1 MDYKI
6 QALLELAPGAQWN
19 LQGDTLVWVSTD
31 ISQPSEEQINTKISE
46 LQAAEPLRLLRLK
59 RNQMLAESDWRVV
72 KATETGVAMSNEWKT
87 YRQALRDITQHYQSL
102 DDVIW
107 PTEPS

>member
-1 MDYKI
+1 MRYLSK
-6 QALLELAPGAQWN
+6 ALLELAPGEEWII
-19 LQGDTLVWVSTD
+19 TD
-31 ISQPSEEQINTKISE
+31 GNITWLTSGSQPTQEQIDAKIAE
-46 LQAAEPLRLLRLK
+46 LSTSEPLRKLRLR
-59 RNQMLAESDWRVV
+59 RNEILAKSDWRVI

-102 DDVIW
+102 DDVVW

>member
-1 MDYKI
+1 MNYLVK
-6 QALLELAPGAQWN
+6 ALVELAPGEQFHVTNEKVTW
-19 LQGDTLVWVSTD
+19 LTD
-31 ISQPSEEQINTKISE
+31 GVHPTQEQIDAKIAE
-46 LQAAEPLRLLRLK
+46 LSTSEPLRRLRLR
-59 RNQMLAESDWRVV
+59 RNKILKESDWRVI

-102 DDVIW
+102 DDVVW

>member
-1 MDYKI
+1 MRYLGKAL
-6 QALLELAPGAQWN
+6 QALAPNEEWTIVDGEITW
-19 LQGDTLVWVSTD
+19 LSSG
-31 ISQPSEEQINTKISE
+31 SQPTQEQIDAKITE
-46 LQAAEPLRLLRLK
+46 LSVSEPLRKLRLR
-59 RNQMLAESDWRVV
+59 RNKILAESDWRVT